1 MSGSAV
7 SHLHAYLDTLAQAT
21 AQSQATT
28 AAGESVPLDGAVDR
42 CIEWAKA
49 AHDGGRKIMIIG
61 NGGSAGIASHTAI
74 DLSKNANLRTLAF
87 NDSSALTCLG
97 NDFGFEQVFAKQ
109 IEFHGN
115 AGDLLIAISSSGRSA
130 NILNAVAAARAR
142 AVRVLTFSGF
152 TADNPLRAAGDL
164 NFYVPAS
171 EYGFVE
177 MAHQALLHALLD
189 LKIGWQPAAQ

>member
-1 MSGSAV
+1 M
-7 SHLHAYLDTLAQAT
+7 SHLKAYLDTAALAT
-21 AQSQATT
+21 AQTRAGT
-28 AAGESVPLDGAVDR
+28 ASGEALPLDAAIDR
-42 CIEWAKA
+42 AIAWAQE
-49 AHDGGRKIMIIG
+49 AHDAGNKIMIVG

-74 DLSKNANLRTLAF
+74 DFSKNANLRALAF

-97 NDFGFEQVFAKQ
+97 NDFGYEHVFAKQ
-109 IEFHGN
+109 IEFHGKPH
-115 AGDLLIAISSSGRSA
+115 DLLIAISSSGGSP

-142 AVRVLTFSGF
+142 NIRAVTFSGF
-152 TADNPLRAAGDL
+152 KADNPLRRSGDL

-189 LKIGWQPAAQ
+189 LKIGWRPAA

>member
-1 MSGSAV
+1 M
-7 SHLHAYLDTLAQAT
+7 SHLKAYLDTAALAT
-21 AQSQATT
+21 AQTRAGT
-28 AAGESVPLDGAVDR
+28 ASGEAVPLDAAIDR
-42 CIEWAKA
+42 AIAWAQE
-49 AHDGGRKIMIIG
+49 AHDAGNKIMIVG

-74 DLSKNANLRTLAF
+74 DFSKNANLRALAF

-97 NDFGFEQVFAKQ
+97 NDFGYEHVFAKQ
-109 IEFHGN
+109 IEFHGKPH
-115 AGDLLIAISSSGRSA
+115 DLLIAISSSGGSP

-142 AVRVLTFSGF
+142 NIRAVTFSGF
-152 TADNPLRAAGDL
+152 KADNPLRRSGDL

-189 LKIGWQPAAQ
+189 LKIGWRPAA

>member
-1 MSGSAV
+1 M
-7 SHLHAYLDTLAQAT
+7 SHLKAYLDTAALAT
-21 AQSQATT
+21 AQTRAAT
-28 AAGESVPLDGAVDR
+28 ASGEAVPLDAAIDR
-42 CIEWAKA
+42 AIAWAQE
-49 AHDGGRKIMIIG
+49 AHDAGNKIMIVG

-74 DLSKNANLRTLAF
+74 DFSKNANLRALAF

-97 NDFGFEQVFAKQ
+97 NDFGYEHVFAKQ
-109 IEFHGN
+109 IEFHGKPN
-115 AGDLLIAISSSGRSA
+115 DLLIAISSSGGSP

-142 AVRVLTFSGF
+142 NIRVVTFSGF
-152 TADNPLRAAGDL
+152 KADNALRRSGDL

-189 LKIGWQPAAQ
+189 LKIGWRPAA

>member
-1 MSGSAV
+1 V
-7 SHLHAYLDTLAQAT
+7 SHLKAYLDTAALAT
-21 AQSQATT
+21 AQTRAAT
-28 AAGESVPLDGAVDR
+28 ASGEAVPLDAAIDR
-42 CIEWAKA
+42 AIAWAQE
-49 AHDGGRKIMIIG
+49 AHDAGNKIMIVG

-74 DLSKNANLRTLAF
+74 DFSKNANLRALAF

-97 NDFGFEQVFAKQ
+97 NDFGYEHVFAKQ
-109 IEFHGN
+109 IEFHGKPH
-115 AGDLLIAISSSGRSA
+115 DLLIAISSSGGSP

-142 AVRVLTFSGF
+142 NIRAVTFSGF
-152 TADNPLRAAGDL
+152 KADNPLRRSGDL

-189 LKIGWQPAAQ
+189 LKIGWRPAA

>member
-1 MSGSAV
+1 V
-7 SHLHAYLDTLAQAT
+7 SHLKAYLDTAALAT
-21 AQSQATT
+21 AQTHAGT
-28 AAGESVPLDGAVDR
+28 ASGEALPLDAAIDR
-42 CIEWAKA
+42 AIAWAQET
-49 AHDGGRKIMIIG
+49 HDAGNKIMIVG

-74 DLSKNANLRTLAF
+74 DLSKNANLRALAF

-97 NDFGFEQVFAKQ
+97 NDFGYEHVFAKQ
-109 IEFHGN
+109 IEFHGRPN
-115 AGDLLIAISSSGRSA
+115 DLLIAISSSGGSA

-142 AVRVLTFSGF
+142 DIRAVTFSGF
-152 TADNPLRAAGDL
+152 KADNALRKSGDL

-189 LKIGWQPAAQ
+189 LKIGWRPAA

>member
-1 MSGSAV
+1 V
-7 SHLHAYLDTLAQAT
+7 SHLKAYLDTAALAT
-21 AQSQATT
+21 AETKAAT
-28 AAGESVPLDGAVDR
+28 AAGETLPLDAAIDR
-42 CIEWAKA
+42 AIAWAQET
-49 AHDGGRKIMIIG
+49 HDAGNKIMIVG

-74 DLSKNANLRTLAF
+74 DLSKNANLRALAF

-97 NDFGFEQVFAKQ
+97 NDFGYEHVFAKQ
-109 IEFHGN
+109 IEFHGRPN
-115 AGDLLIAISSSGRSA
+115 DLLIAISSSGGSA

-142 AVRVLTFSGF
+142 NIRAVTFSGF
-152 TADNPLRAAGDL
+152 KADNPLRKSGDL

-189 LKIGWQPAAQ
+189 LKIGWRPAA

>member
-1 MSGSAV
+1 V
-7 SHLHAYLDTLAQAT
+7 SHLKAYLDTAALAT
-21 AQSQATT
+21 AQTRAAT
-28 AAGESVPLDGAVDR
+28 ASGEAVPLDAAIDR
-42 CIEWAKA
+42 AIAWAQE
-49 AHDGGRKIMIIG
+49 AHDAGNKIMIVG

-74 DLSKNANLRTLAF
+74 DFSKNANLRALAF

-97 NDFGFEQVFAKQ
+97 NDFGYEHVFAKQ
-109 IEFHGN
+109 IEFHGKPN
-115 AGDLLIAISSSGRSA
+115 DLLIAISSSGGSP

-142 AVRVLTFSGF
+142 NIRAVTFSGF
-152 TADNPLRAAGDL
+152 KADNPLRRSGDL

-189 LKIGWQPAAQ
+189 LKIGWRPAA